1 MTRKKHNG
9 QVRTIVTRVGFESGQ
24 VQLVLV
30 TRTKELAK
38 KELLIEKVRKKLPQV
53 TSFMQ
58 NINHERT
65 SLIFGEN
72 THHLDG
78 EETINERLG
87 EFAFDLSARAF
98 FQLNPAQTVKLYNE
112 AKKAAKLTGKE
123 NVIDAYCGVGTIGQ
137 WVGKNAKEVRG
148 MDTTKEAIAD
158 ARKKC

>member
-1 MTRKKHNG
+1 
-9 QVRTIVTRVGFESGQ
+9 
-24 VQLVLV
+24 
-30 TRTKELAK
+30 
-38 KELLIEKVRKKLPQV
+38 
-53 TSFMQ
+53 MQ

-158 ARKKC
+158 ARKKMLSNTGFVHPMK